1 MAPHARDQRK
11 ARPFLLLSGLLI
23 AVGLGC
29 TGQIGRNTPAGN
41 GGGTS
46 TGIGASTG
54 AGAQSGTGGVGAPGV
69 YVPAQPALRLLTV
82 AQYQNSMR
90 ALLGSSITLPA
101 DLELDTVLNGFVSIG
116 ASKVD
121 LSPLAVEQLES
132 AALAAAKQVLSD
144 TANRG
149 ALVGCTPAGTTDD
162 ACARSFVTSFGRRAW
177 RRPLTAEEVTRYAG
191 IANNASMMLGNFYGG
206 LEYALAGLLQSPNFI
221 YRAEIGEPDPQDPN
235 RRILNDYEVA
245 TRLSYFLSAT
255 TPDDALLDA
264 ALGGGLATPGGLQTA
279 AQRLVD
285 APAARVALESF
296 FTELLRLSELDN
308 LSQLPSIFPAAMST
322 TLGAS
327 MRTETLRVLEDI
339 AFARNADYRTLF
351 DTTNTFVNGELAK
364 IYGLT
369 SPTGTGFVA
378 TTLPAAGPRA
388 GILGQAGFLAMT
400 SHPNATSPTRR
411 GKFIRE
417 VFLCQSVDP
426 PPPDVDPTFPPD
438 ASGPQTMRQR
448 LESHSQNTRCAGCHG
463 FLDPIG
469 LGLETFDGI
478 GAYRTQDA
486 GQTIDASGTLDGQVF
501 ADARGLGAALKNH
514 AGLGTCL
521 TRGVF
526 RYAFGHLETTGEAA
540 VIIELND
547 KFTAGGYR
555 FKGLLL
561 DTATSIAFR
570 QVGKLD

>member
-1 MAPHARDQRK
+1 MAHRFQFA
-11 ARPFLLLSGLLI
+11 AGLMLL
-23 AVGLGC
+23 ATCVGC
-29 TGQIGRNTPAGN
+29 TGAIGRNGSNPGN
-41 GGGTS
+41 GGGAS
-46 TGIGASTG
+46 TGIGATTG
-54 AGAQSGTGGVGAPGV
+54 AGAQSGTGTGGAGASAPGV
-69 YVPAQPALRLLTV
+69 FVPAPPALRLLTV
-82 AQYQNSMR
+82 AQYQNSIR
-90 ALLGSSITLPA
+90 ALLGNSITLPA

-132 AALAAAKQVLSD
+132 AALAAAKQALAD
-144 TANRG
+144 TASRG
-149 ALVGCTPAGTTDD
+149 ALVGCTPAGTTDA

-177 RRPLTAEEVTRYAG
+177 RRPLTTEEVARYAG
-191 IANNASMMLGNFYGG
+191 IADSASTMLGNFYGG

-221 YRAEIGEPDPQDPN
+221 YRAEIGEPDPQDAN
-235 RRILNDYEVA
+235 RRILNGYEVA

-264 ALGGGLATPGGLQTA
+264 AAGGGLATSDGLKTA

-285 APAARVALESF
+285 APAGRVAVQSF
-296 FTELLRLSELDN
+296 FTELLHLAELDN
-308 LSQLPSIFPAAMST
+308 LSQLPAIFPAAMST

-339 AFARNADYRTLF
+339 VFTRDGDYRSLF
-351 DTTNTFVNGELAK
+351 DTTNTFVNGELAR
-364 IYGLT
+364 IYGLS

-411 GKFIRE
+411 GKFVRE

-438 ASGPQTMRQR
+438 PSGPLTMRQR
-448 LESHSQNTRCAGCHG
+448 LQSHSQDSRCAGCHS

-469 LGLETFDGI
+469 LALENFDGV
-478 GAYRTQDA
+478 GAHRTQDA
-486 GQTIDASGTLDGQVF
+486 GQTIDASGQLDGEAF

-514 AGLGTCL
+514 PSLGTCL

-526 RYAFGHLETTGEAA
+526 RYALGHLETTGEATA
-540 VIIELND
+540 IIELHD
-547 KFTAGGYR
+547 KFTAGGHR
-555 FKGLLL
+555 FKALLL
-561 DTATSIAFR
+561 DTAASTAFR
-570 QVGKLD
+570 HVGKLD